1 MGAAKTGEL
10 YSCSIAMAAVT
21 DLNDL
26 IKDMRKYKFGKASAK
41 KFVNDGFENRDAIKE
56 NSPARVAE
64 NITIPVFLAHGHYDQ
79 RVHFDQFTRMKSAL
93 KKSKSKTTF
102 MEFPKEDHFLSNQE
116 NRQKFFK
123 GLDKFLV
130 EVNGKS
136 EFMQ

>member
-26 IKDMRKYKFGKASAK
+26 IRDMKKYKFGRASAK
-41 KFVNDGFENRDAIKE
+41 KFVNDGFENKAEIKA
-56 NSPARVAE
+56 NSPTKIAD

-93 KKSKSKTTF
+93 KKSKSKATY
-102 MEFPKEDHFLSNQE
+102 MEFKQEDHFLSNQE

-123 GLDKFLV
+123 GLDKFLN
-130 EVNGKS
+130 EVNGPS